1 MEIFYADVIYVFGI
15 IIRMQS
21 ERGGKHHKH
30 HIHCIYNEYEIVI
43 ALDGEILEGSMPD
56 NKLSLIRAWMVIHE
70 EELKAN
76 WDLLFSGDGFFRI
89 DPLR

>member
-15 IIRMQS
+15 IIRIQS
-21 ERGGKHHKH
+21 ERGGKYHKP